1 MNQLLLFALFSTVIA
16 VLFGSM
22 QYRLYRVFLRW
33 TANAYAEPEQ
43 ESRHRQARWIILI
56 VNILFFAQMVVR
68 GTSVYDQ
75 TVVQVF
81 LIYPMGWFFAMVVLA
96 FLLVTAFDVVRLVRS
111 SGNRLILLISSREIV
126 SASPAKPVPDPGRR
140 KFLRLGGLSAASVI
154 GAVPIIA
161 SARTARDYQINRLSL
176 TYDNLPSGLD
186 GFTIA
191 QVSDIHSG
199 IYMTE
204 GDMREI
210 FEIVNSLEA
219 NAITI
224 TGDFVDSSDSQI
236 EPLFKAVQM
245 LKAEYGIFGCLGNHD
260 HFATARKVS
269 SAVEQRGI
277 IMLNNSNAR
286 LAVNGERISIVGIDD
301 AGRGQANFAD
311 WNKALDDVDPDSF
324 KIALTHRPDEWDHT
338 RSAGMDLTLAGHTH
352 GGQVGFR
359 LGPLNLN
366 PVYLIH
372 KYAMG
377 LYSQDRAHL
386 YVNVGVGMVGVPIR
400 MVKPEVALLTL
411 RRS

>member
-43 ESRHRQARWIILI
+43 ESRHRQTRWIILI

-96 FLLVTAFDVVRLVRS
+96 FLLVTAFDVVRLVRW

-161 SARTARDYQINRLSL
+161 STRTARDYQINRLSL

>member
-22 QYRLYRVFLRW
+22 QYRLYRVFRRW
-33 TANAYAEPEQ
+33 TANVYAEPEQ
-43 ESRHRQARWIILI
+43 GSRRRQARWIILI

-96 FLLVTAFDVVRLVRS
+96 FLLVTAFDVVRLVRW

-366 PVYLIH
+366 PVHLIH

-377 LYSQDRAHL
+377 LYSQDSAHL

>member
-96 FLLVTAFDVVRLVRS
+96 FLLVTAFDVVRLVRW
-111 SGNRLILLISSREIV
+111 SGNRLILLISSRETA
-126 SASPAKPVPDPGRR
+126 SAPPAKPVPDPGRR
-140 KFLRLGGLSAASVI
+140 RFLRLGGLSAASVI

-161 SARTARDYQINRLSL
+161 SVRTARDYQINRLSL

-277 IMLNNSNAR
+277 IMLNNSNVR

-366 PVYLIH
+366 PVHLIH

-377 LYSQDRAHL
+377 LYSQDSAHL

>member
-96 FLLVTAFDVVRLVRS
+96 FLLVTAFDVVRLVRW

-324 KIALTHRPDEWDHT
+324 KIALTHRPDEWDQT
-338 RSAGMDLTLAGHTH
+338 RLAGIDLTLAGHTH

-377 LYSQDRAHL
+377 LYSQDHAHL

-400 MVKPEVALLTL
+400 MVKPEVTLLTL
-411 RRS
+411 RSA

>member
-1 MNQLLLFALFSTVIA
+1 MNQVLVFILFSAVIALF
-16 VLFGSM
+16 FGSM
-22 QYRLYRVFLRW
+22 QYRLYRVLRRW
-33 TANAYAEPEQ
+33 TANIYAEPERGSWFQ
-43 ESRHRQARWIILI
+43 RARWIILI
-56 VNILFFAQMVVR
+56 LNLLFLPQMIVR

-75 TVVQVF
+75 PLVQIA
-81 LIYPMGWFFAMVVLA
+81 LIYPMGWFFAAVVLA
-96 FLLVTAFDVVRLVRS
+96 FFLVTVSDVLRFVRW
-111 SGNRLILLISSREIV
+111 SGKSFLLMVSSRKTV
-126 SASPAKPVPDPGRR
+126 SPPSQQPLLSPGRR
-140 KFLRLGGLSAASVI
+140 RFLRLGGLSAASVV
-154 GAVPIIA
+154 GVAPIIA
-161 SARTARDYQINRLSL
+161 STQTARDYQVNRLSL
-176 TYDNLPSGLD
+176 KYDSLPSGLD

-210 FEIVNSLEA
+210 FEIVNSLGA
-219 NAITI
+219 HAIMI

-236 EPLFKAVQM
+236 EPLFKALQM
-245 LKAEYGIFGCLGNHD
+245 LRAEYGIWGCLGNHD
-260 HFATARKVS
+260 HFATAQKVT

-277 IMLNNSNAR
+277 TVLNNSNAE
-286 LAVNGERISIVGIDD
+286 LAVSGERISIVGIDD
-301 AGRGQANFAD
+301 AGRGRSNFAN
-311 WNKALDDVDPDSF
+311 WNKALEGIDPSSF
-324 KIALTHRPDEWDHT
+324 KIALTHRPDEWDES
-338 RSAGMDLTLAGHTH
+338 RLMEMDLTLAGHTH

-377 LYSQDRAHL
+377 LYSQDKKHL

-411 RRS
+411 KRA

>member
-43 ESRHRQARWIILI
+43 ESRHRQTRWIILI

-111 SGNRLILLISSREIV
+111 SGNRLILLISSRETV

-199 IYMTE
+199 IYMIE

-400 MVKPEVALLTL
+400 MVKPEVTLLTL

>member
-96 FLLVTAFDVVRLVRS
+96 FLLVTAFDVVRLVRW

-161 SARTARDYQINRLSL
+161 SVRTARDYQINRLSL

-277 IMLNNSNAR
+277 IMLNNSNVR

-377 LYSQDRAHL
+377 LYSQDSAHL

-400 MVKPEVALLTL
+400 MVKPEVTLLTL

>member
-96 FLLVTAFDVVRLVRS
+96 FLLVTAFDVVRLVRW
-111 SGNRLILLISSREIV
+111 SGNRLILLISSRETA
-126 SASPAKPVPDPGRR
+126 SAPPAKPVPDPGRR
-140 KFLRLGGLSAASVI
+140 RFLRLGGLSAASVI

-161 SARTARDYQINRLSL
+161 SVRTARDYQINRLSL

-366 PVYLIH
+366 PVHLIH

-377 LYSQDRAHL
+377 LYSQDSAHL

>member
-96 FLLVTAFDVVRLVRS
+96 FLLVTAFDVVRLVRW
-111 SGNRLILLISSREIV
+111 SGNRLILLISSRETA
-126 SASPAKPVPDPGRR
+126 SAPPAKPVPDPGRR

-161 SARTARDYQINRLSL
+161 SVRTARDYQINRLSL

>member
-81 LIYPMGWFFAMVVLA
+81 LIYPMGWFFGMVVLA
-96 FLLVTAFDVVRLVRS
+96 FLLVTAFDVVRLVRW
-111 SGNRLILLISSREIV
+111 SGNRLILLISSRETA
-126 SASPAKPVPDPGRR
+126 SAPPAKPVPDPGRR

-161 SARTARDYQINRLSL
+161 SVRTARDYQINRLSL

-277 IMLNNSNAR
+277 IMLNNSNVR

-366 PVYLIH
+366 PVHLIH

-377 LYSQDRAHL
+377 LYSQDSAHL